1 VPPMSSP
8 EAKPTDNLPAA
19 EKPRRFYVPQ
29 LDGLRFM
36 AFLLVF
42 VHHGPRLSTLFAADT
57 FLNKGFRVLEGFG
70 WFGVDLFLVLSA
82 FLITSLL
89 LIEHDRHGN
98 ISLRGFYMRR
108 ILRIWPLYYL
118 MCGIGFF
125 LLPWLAYAAAPLSSP
140 EHAYLMK
147 VYFIPYVTLF
157 GNFASGVHAYPPVAT
172 LAHLWTVTLE
182 EQFYIGWPLILSLT
196 LRTRKFVLWILLSVL
211 LAGTLIL
218 RFRLTGTTK
227 HPYIWTH
234 TLARLDPLVIGI
246 AVAVWRHRHAARP
259 GWLLPL
265 VKVMGG
271 WILVCVISYFP
282 PIEAQ
287 TKHVVWVFLATAT
300 GFGLILDG
308 ILSREGNPIAWL
320 LSRRPLVWLGKL
332 TYGLYVYH
340 ILGLT
345 FGSEFALFLQGRQIL
360 VTPGSV
366 TVGRWLISLIFT
378 IVIAAESYR
387 VFESFFLKLKDRFA
401 RVKSRPVEEGSAPKA
416 A

>member
-1 VPPMSSP
+1 MSSS
-8 EAKPTDNLPAA
+8 EAQSTDNLAAA

-42 VHHGPRLSTLFAADT
+42 VHHGPRLSALFAPGT
-57 FLNKGFRVLEGFG
+57 VLHKGFRVLEGFG

-89 LIEHDRHGN
+89 LIEYDRHGS

-118 MCGIGFF
+118 MCAIGFF
-125 LLPWLAYAAAPLSSP
+125 LLPWLAYAAEPLSSP
-140 EHAYLMK
+140 THDRLMK
-147 VYFIPYVTLF
+147 IYFIPYVTLF
-157 GNFASGVHAYPPVAT
+157 GNFASGVHTYPPVAT

-182 EQFYIGWPLILSLT
+182 EQFYIAWPLILSLT
-196 LRTRKFVLWILLSVL
+196 LRARKYVLWILLSVL
-211 LAGTLIL
+211 LAGTLL
-218 RFRLTGTTK
+218 FRFRLIGATK

-246 AVAVWRHRHAARP
+246 AIAVWRHWRPARP
-259 GWLLPL
+259 GWLIPL
-265 VKVMGG
+265 IKVLAG
-271 WILVCVISYFP
+271 WALVCSISYFP

-287 TKHVVWVFLATAT
+287 TKHVIWVYLATAA

-308 ILSREGNPIAWL
+308 ILSRERNPIAWI

-340 ILGLT
+340 MLGLT
-345 FGSEFALFLQGRQIL
+345 FGDELSLFLQGRRIL
-360 VTPGSV
+360 TTPDSI
-366 TVGRWLISLIFT
+366 TVWRWILSLVFT

-401 RVKSRPVEEGSAPKA
+401 RVQSRPVEEGARRKA